1 MKRIIFAL
9 SLVCASSVL
18 AQTTKTASPSTSVP
32 AERTTVITIGEETI
46 EGDLKMPAGFV
57 ASARPPRSTHRT
69 LVKPRIDFRREL
81 LSSVAS
87 L

>member
-1 MKRIIFAL
+1 MKRTICIAL
-9 SLVCASSVL
+9 SLLCASSVL
-18 AQTTKTASPSTSVP
+18 AQTSTTTSVP
-32 AERTTVITIGEETI
+32 AERTTVITIGGEDTI
-46 EGDLKMPAGFV
+46 EGDLKMPAGIV
-57 ASARPPRSTHRT
+57 ASGRPPRSTHRT

>member
-1 MKRIIFAL
+1 MKVIL
-9 SLVCASSVL
+9 LMSLLCASSVL
-18 AQTTKTASPSTSVP
+18 AQTSATLPSLP

-57 ASARPPRSTHRT
+57 ASARPPRSAHRT

>member
-1 MKRIIFAL
+1 MKRTIFAL

-18 AQTTKTASPSTSVP
+18 AQTSAPVP
-32 AERTTVITIGEETI
+32 AERTTVITIGGDDVI
-46 EGDLKMPAGFV
+46 EGDLKLPAGFV
-57 ASARPPRSTHRT
+57 SSARPPKTTHRT

>member
-1 MKRIIFAL
+1 VKRIIFAL

-18 AQTTKTASPSTSVP
+18 AQTSASTSVP
-32 AERTTVITIGEETI
+32 ERTTVITIGEETI

>member
-1 MKRIIFAL
+1 MKRTICIAL
-9 SLVCASSVL
+9 SLLCASSVL
-18 AQTTKTASPSTSVP
+18 AQTSSTSVP
-32 AERTTVITIGEETI
+32 AERTTVITIGGEDTI